1 MVEILSRPD
10 CPRAYYCINSV
21 YIPRFMRKARFLGK
35 SIPRDFSLICY
46 DLADVFAN
54 LPLNMTFFNEP
65 TREAVTAALEQ
76 LQAEMECPV
85 PSPVVRKLRGS
96 LVEGESCMRLETK
109 SSINET
115 MKTKTLIGEMCV

>member
-1 MVEILSRPD
+1 M
-10 CPRAYYCINSV
+10 
-21 YIPRFMRKARFLGK
+21 
-35 SIPRDFSLICY
+35 
-46 DLADVFAN
+46 
-54 LPLNMTFFNEP
+54 NMTFFNEP